1 MAWSYVP
8 AKTEE
13 VFEYLKKAAREMRTV
28 TYIEL
33 AEAVGLAAVGIGFP
47 LGYIRDEVCRA
58 RKLPWLTAIAV
69 SANTRLPSGGF
80 FPDDAGVSAN
90 LESDDFKI
98 WWRGMVLQVFAT
110 DWSAVEL
117 QPPAGR

>member
-1 MAWSYVP
+1 MNRETAWSYVP

-13 VFEYLKKAAREMRTV
+13 VFEYL
-28 TYIEL
+28 
-33 AEAVGLAAVGIGFP
+33 
-47 LGYIRDEVCRA
+47 IRDEVCRA

-69 SANTRLPSGGF
+69 SANSRLPSGGF

-117 QPPAGR
+117 QPRAGQ